1 MGQEPSLVVMGGDSS
16 LEGREFKSQD
26 CTLDGHFFT
35 HIFIVKIVM
44 FVWKDGNKLK
54 EAGDCPFKKPL
65 LGLVVSFSLT
75 RFGEI
80 LPHYLRGY
88 FVLGKFFNLIGYN
101 FRILGKFPSLLL
113 AQYWRDNLPSGHT
126 GELVPS
132 IRNWARHGRSLL
144 KSALLATLYS
154 GYLWTTLS

>member
-1 MGQEPSLVVMGGDSS
+1 MGQEPWSS
-16 LEGREFKSQD
+16 GYGRRLNSWRSWVQIPGPY
-26 CTLDGHFFT
+26 TGWTFFHT
-35 HIFIVKIVM
+35 YIYCKIVM

-101 FRILGKFPSLLL
+101 FRILGKFSSLLL
-113 AQYWRDNLPSGHT
+113 DQYWRDNLPSGHT

-132 IRNWARHGRSLL
+132 ICN
-144 KSALLATLYS
+144 
-154 GYLWTTLS
+154 